1 MEMIFI
7 IFTKPHLKMRKNENY
22 FQNLA
27 KSHERRQKFEQDF
40 TSGTAPIQRYGK
52 V

>member
-1 MEMIFI
+1 MKI
-7 IFTKPHLKMRKNENY
+7 IFKITKK
-22 FQNLA
+22 
-27 KSHERRQKFEQDF
+27 HERRQKFEQDF